1 MIKKIRLLQVIPN
14 MGIGGAE
21 TGCRHVADYVAEHC
35 DFSSVLTSGGSQI
48 NLFNNKVKIFR
59 WPVSKNLIMIL
70 INIFFIFFLIK
81 KNKINIVHARSRGP
95 AWSCMIACKISR
107 VKFVTTFHGTYNFNS
122 SIKKY
127 YNSIMVKSDVVITGS
142 NFILDH
148 IQSNYET
155 TKSVQLVRRGIDEN
169 YFDPFNVESSEKEK
183 IRKDMGFSEQN
194 FLVLLPGRLTNWKGQ
209 KIFIEAANFLK
220 MQDKLSNIFFIIL
233 GDSQG
238 RSSYETELHNLISKY
253 KLVDKVRIIKPMNN
267 MPLAYS
273 FVNLVVSASIEP
285 EAFGRISIEAQAMQ
299 KPILA
304 SSIGGSIETIIQGET
319 GWLFKASSV
328 EDLAENIYKISKKE
342 KSEIEK
348 IGLMGRKNVCEN
360 FTKTKMC
367 RKTLEIYESLV
378 Y

>member
-1 MIKKIRLLQVIPN
+1 MIKKIRLLQVIPS

-81 KNKINIVHARSRGP
+81 KNRINIVHARSRGP
-95 AWSCMIACKISR
+95 AWSCLIACKISG

-127 YNSIMVKSDVVITGS
+127 YNSIMVKSDIVITGS

-148 IQSNYET
+148 IKSNYET
-155 TKSVQLVRRGIDEN
+155 TKLVRLVKRGIDEN
-169 YFDPFNVESSEKEK
+169 YFDPFNVENAEKEK
-183 IRKDMGFSEQN
+183 IRKEMGFSEQN

-238 RSSYETELHNLISKY
+238 RNSYLTELHSLISKY

-285 EAFGRISIEAQAMQ
+285 EAFGRVSIEAQAMQ

-304 SSIGGSIETIIQGET
+304 SSIGGSIETIIEGET

-348 IGLMGRKNVCEN
+348 IGLKGRQNVCEN

-367 RKTLEIYESLV
+367 LKTLEIYESLV

>member
-95 AWSCMIACKISR
+95 AWSCLIACKISG

-127 YNSIMVKSDVVITGS
+127 YNSIMVKSDIVITGS

-238 RSSYETELHNLISKY
+238 RSSYENELHNLISKY

-304 SSIGGSIETIIQGET
+304 SSIGGSIETIIEGET

-328 EDLAENIYKISKKE
+328 EDLAVNIYKISKKE

>member
-95 AWSCMIACKISR
+95 AWSCLIACKISG

-127 YNSIMVKSDVVITGS
+127 YNSIMVKSDIVITGS

-238 RSSYETELHNLISKY
+238 RSSYENELHNLISKY

-304 SSIGGSIETIIQGET
+304 SSIGGSIETIIEGET